1 MQYPVG
7 LQLSDVIVPSQ
18 TAPAHGRILD
28 PGGGSEV
35 RLSIGAITTTVA
47 SAGRELTLTVPPAV
61 ARFVVSGGSPDIR
74 VEAAWRGDPPAAAG
88 RLLFDSG
95 GLWQLHEAG
104 RQVAWTFRSPSF
116 GSEPY
121 KTALF
126 DRDFSS
132 GSVYLHAPY
141 FDQRVA
147 VYPLEYPLDELL
159 LTNWLALGRG
169 VEIHACAVRDRDG
182 SGYLFA
188 GHSGAGKTTMATLWQ
203 HAAGATILS
212 DDRIILREADGQI
225 WMHGTPWHGDEPL
238 ASPACTPLTRGFFL
252 GHAAHNRTTGV
263 RPPQAVAALFAR
275 AFPPF
280 YSPPGLAFTLSFL
293 EEVSRLAPFAELGF
307 VPAAGTIDF
316 VRSCI

>member
-1 MQYPVG
+1 MP
-7 LQLSDVIVPSQ
+7 SPTVPARGD
-18 TAPAHGRILD
+18 TLD
-28 PGGGSEV
+28 PGAGPEL
-35 RLSIGAITTTVA
+35 RLSIGAIAIAVA
-47 SAGRELTLTVPPAV
+47 SAGRDLTLTAPPAV
-61 ARFVVSGGSPDIR
+61 ARFVVSGGTPDIR
-74 VEAAWRGDPPAAAG
+74 VEAAWRADPLPAAG

-104 RQVAWTFRSPSF
+104 RQLAWTFRSPVF

-121 KTALF
+121 KTAIF

-141 FDQRVA
+141 FDPRVA
-147 VYPLEYPLDELL
+147 LYPLEYPLDELL

-212 DDRIILREADGQI
+212 DDRVILREADGRI

-238 ASPACTPLTRGFFL
+238 ASPTCTPLTRGFFL
-252 GHAAHNRTTGV
+252 GHAAHNRVTAV
-263 RPPQAVAALFAR
+263 PPTQAVAALFAR

-280 YSPPGLAFTLSFL
+280 YSLQGLAFTLSFL
-293 EEVSRLAPFAELGF
+293 EGVSRLAPFADLGF

-316 VRSCI
+316 VRSCR